1 MDIRKAHYT
10 KGTMNWQQAFL
21 IVEEDAK
28 GVQVTTIHLEKDGTF
43 VYNGRRFGRAR

>member
-1 MDIRKAHYT
+1 MDIRKAAYT

-28 GVQVTTIHLEKDGTF
+28 GVQVSIIHIEKDGTF
-43 VYNGRRFGRAR
+43 AYNGRRYGRSR

>member
-1 MDIRKAHYT
+1 MDIRKAAYT

-28 GVQVTTIHLEKDGTF
+28 GVQVSTIHIEKDGTF
-43 VYNGRRFGRAR
+43 AYGGRRYGRPR